1 MLYKW
6 RVFPLHLN
14 EPPVVALKAAKV
26 QEESNAVLPERTREG
41 SQAMAEEASIE
52 TQQGPS
58 LHENVHD
65 GRRQL
70 GRSLHE
76 NVHDGER
83 QLGREQVASSGAMP
97 SKGECS
103 AWPTDGGLR
112 KGPIV
117 YR

>member
-1 MLYKW
+1 MLYNW

-26 QEESNAVLPERTREG
+26 QEESNAVLSERTGEG

-52 TQQGPS
+52 TQQGPP

-70 GRSLHE
+70 GR
-76 NVHDGER
+76 
-83 QLGREQVASSGAMP
+83 EQVASSGTMP

-103 AWPTDGGLR
+103 AWPTDGGLQ